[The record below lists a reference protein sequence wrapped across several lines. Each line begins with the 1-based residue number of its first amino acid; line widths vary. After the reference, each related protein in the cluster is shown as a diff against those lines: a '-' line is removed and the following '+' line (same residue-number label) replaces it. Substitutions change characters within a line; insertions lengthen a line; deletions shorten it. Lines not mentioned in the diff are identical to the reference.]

1 MSTSTDAHPSASAAD
16 GDPVTERI
24 AVPAA
29 STRPPWSRRLLR
41 GRPDDPAWVRPAVGL
56 LLVATTVT
64 YLWNLGAAGWSNSF
78 YAAAVQAGTQS
89 WKAWLFGA
97 LDAPGLITV
106 DKPPAS
112 LWVMS
117 LSGRIF
123 GFSTWSMLVPEAL
136 MGVASVAL
144 VYALVRRWS
153 GPRTALAAGAL
164 LAFVPAAALMFKFD
178 NPDAMLVL
186 CMVAAAYTTVRAVDA
201 AGTRAGT
208 WWLVAAGALVG
219 LGFLTKQLQVA
230 LVLPALAL
238 VYLVVAPTTL
248 RRRIV
253 DLVAA
258 GVAIVVSAGWYVL
271 LVQLWPASSR
281 PYIGGSTDNSLLQLA
296 LGYNG
301 LGRILGGEGNGGGGG
316 RPRGGGAPGG
326 LPGGIPGGGAT
337 PSGATPGGAV
347 PAGMPGGGPGG
358 PGGFGPGG
366 GGFGGS
372 PGPWRLLTS
381 EFAGN
386 ASWLLPAGLVL
397 LVAGLWF
404 ASRPRSAAEPGP
416 RPRAPR
422 TDRPRALLL
431 LGGAWLLVH
440 AVVFSAMSG
449 TIHPYY
455 TIAMAPGVAITAAAG
470 ASILWRER
478 GRLAARIVLAVTV
491 AGTAAWSAVVLTQDD
506 WGLGLRWVV
515 LVAGVLGAVGLLL
528 PRLLARRALGVVVA
542 VLALVGTVGASTA
555 YAAVTAATPHSGSIV
570 TAGPNTGMGGP
581 GGPGGGAARAGG
593 ARGGQADR
601 MRGMGGPEAEQASPE
616 IVALLQGAGTRW
628 AAATTGAMN
637 QAGLQLASGVPVMP
651 IGGFVGSDPA
661 PTLAQFQAD
670 VAAGQVRYFVVGGGP
685 GGMAGGPGG
694 APGASSTPG
703 AGGAPGAGGMGGP
716 MSRGTSGEITSWV
729 TGHFAES
736 EVGGHTVYDLSRPLS

>member
-1 MSTSTDAHPSASAAD
+1 MSTTTDAHPSASPSD
-16 GDPVTERI
+16 GDPDRF
-24 AVPAA
+24 AVP
-29 STRPPWSRRLLR
+29 STATRSSWGRRLVR
-41 GRPDDPAWVRPAVGL
+41 GRPDDPSWVRPTLWL
-56 LLVATTVT
+56 LLVATAVT
-64 YLWNLGAAGWSNSF
+64 YLWDLGAAGWSNSF

-97 LDAPGLITV
+97 LDAPASITV

-112 LWVMS
+112 LWVMA

-144 VYALVRRWS
+144 VYASARRWS
-153 GPRTALAAGAL
+153 GPRTALAAASL
-164 LAFVPAAALMFKFD
+164 VAFMPAAALMFRFD
-178 NPDAMLVL
+178 NPDALLVL

-208 WWLVAAGALVG
+208 WWLVGAGALVG

-230 LVLPALAL
+230 LVVPGLAL

-248 RRRIV
+248 RRRLG

-281 PYIGGSTDNSLLQLA
+281 PYVGGSTDNSLLELA

-301 LGRILGGEGNGGGGG
+301 LGRILGGEGNGGGG
-316 RPRGGGAPGG
+316 RPRGGGMPGG
-326 LPGGIPGGGAT
+326 
-337 PSGATPGGAV
+337 
-347 PAGMPGGGPGG
+347 GMPGGPGG
-358 PGGFGPGG
+358 AGGAGGFGPGG

-372 PGPWRLLTS
+372 PSPWRMLTA

-386 ASWLLPAGLVL
+386 ASWLLPAGVL
-397 LVAGLWF
+397 LLIAGLWF
-404 ASRPRSAAEPGP
+404 GR
-416 RPRAPR
+416 RAPR
-422 TDRPRALLL
+422 TDRPRGLLL
-431 LGGAWLLVH
+431 LGGTWLLVH

-455 TIAMAPGVAITAAAG
+455 TVAMVPGVAITAAAG

-478 GRLAARIVLAVTV
+478 AAVGARVGLALAVV
-491 AGTAAWSAVVLTQDD
+491 GTAVWSAVVLTQAE

-515 LVAGVLGAVGLLL
+515 VGAGVLGAAGLLV
-528 PRLLARRALGVVVA
+528 PRLFARRAAAVVVT

-555 YAAVTAATPHSGSIV
+555 YAGVTAATPHSGSIV
-570 TAGPNTGMGGP
+570 TAGPADGTGGAGMGGP
-581 GGPGGGAARAGG
+581 RADHADRAG
-593 ARGGQADR
+593 RSDR
-601 MRGMGGPEAEQASPE
+601 MRGMGGPGEEQASPQM
-616 IVALLQGAGTRW
+616 VALLQGAGTRW

-651 IGGFVGSDPA
+651 IGGFMGSDPA
-661 PTLAQFQAD
+661 PTLAQFQED
-670 VAAGQVRYFVVGGGP
+670 VATGQVRYFVEGGGP
-685 GGMAGGPGG
+685 GGQA
-694 APGASSTPG
+694 
-703 AGGAPGAGGMGGP
+703 GP
-716 MSRGTSGEITSWV
+716 MSRGTSGEITAWV
-729 TGHFAES
+729 TSHFTRID
-736 EVGGHTVYDLSRPLS
+736 VGGRMVYDLARPLS

>member
-1 MSTSTDAHPSASAAD
+1 MSTTTDAQTSASDPATD
-16 GDPVTERI
+16 GF
-24 AVPAA
+24 AVPASA
-29 STRPPWSRRLLR
+29 TRPSWGRRLVR
-41 GRPDDPAWVRPAVGL
+41 GRSDDPAWVRPTFWV
-56 LLVATTVT
+56 LLVATAVT

-112 LWVMS
+112 LWVMA

-144 VYALVRRWS
+144 VYALARRWS

-164 LAFVPAAALMFKFD
+164 LAFVPAAALMFKFN

-208 WWLVAAGALVG
+208 WWLIGAGALVG

-230 LVLPALAL
+230 LVVPALAL
-238 VYLVVAPTTL
+238 VYVVVAPTTL
-248 RRRIV
+248 RRRIL

-258 GVAIVVSAGWYVL
+258 GVAILVSAGWYVL

-281 PYIGGSTDNSLLQLA
+281 PYIGGSTDNSLLELA

-316 RPRGGGAPGG
+316 GPRGGGAPGG
-326 LPGGIPGGGAT
+326 MPGGAAPG
-337 PSGATPGGAV
+337 GATPGGAA
-347 PAGMPGGGPGG
+347 PGGMPGGGPGG

-366 GGFGGS
+366 GGGGFGGS
-372 PGPWRLLTS
+372 PGPWRMLTS

-404 ASRPRSAAEPGP
+404 AR
-416 RPRAPR
+416 RAPR

-440 AVVFSAMSG
+440 AVTFSAMSG

-455 TIAMAPGVAITAAAG
+455 TVAMAPGVALTAAAG

-478 GRLAARIVLAVTV
+478 AWLAARIVLAVTV
-491 AGTAAWSAVVLTQDD
+491 AGTAAWSAVVLTQAD
-506 WGLGLRWVV
+506 WGLWLRWVV
-515 LVAGVLGAVGLLL
+515 VGAGVLGALGLLL
-528 PRLLARRALGVVVA
+528 PRLLARRALGVVIA

-570 TAGPNTGMGGP
+570 SAGPNTGMA
-581 GGPGGGAARAGG
+581 GPGGGSAARAGG
-593 ARGGQADR
+593 ARDGQAAR
-601 MRGMGGPEAEQASPE
+601 MRGMGGPESEQASPQL
-616 IVALLQGAGTRW
+616 VALLRGAGTRW

-651 IGGFVGSDPA
+651 IGGFIGSDPA
-661 PTLAQFQAD
+661 PTLAQFQQD
-670 VAAGQVRYFVVGGGP
+670 VATGQVRYFVVGGGP
-685 GGMAGGPGG
+685 GGMTGGPGG
-694 APGASSTPG
+694 APGASDAPG
-703 AGGAPGAGGMGGP
+703 ARGAPGADGTGGP
-716 MSRGTSGEITSWV
+716 MSRGTSGAITSWV
-729 TGHFAES
+729 TGHFTKI
-736 EVGGHTVYDLSRPLS
+736 EVGGRTVYDLGRPLS

>member
-1 MSTSTDAHPSASAAD
+1 MSTTTPAHPSASDPGYEAD
-16 GDPVTERI
+16 PATERF

-29 STRPPWSRRLLR
+29 ATRPSWGRRLVR
-41 GRPDDPAWVRPAVGL
+41 GRPEDPSWVRPTFWL
-56 LLVATTVT
+56 LLVASAVT

-78 YAAAVQAGTQS
+78 YAAAVQAGTRS

-97 LDAPGLITV
+97 LDAPASITV

-112 LWVMS
+112 MWVMA

-123 GFSTWSMLVPEAL
+123 GFSTWSMLAPEAL

-144 VYALVRRWS
+144 VHALARRWS
-153 GPRTALAAGAL
+153 GPRTALAAASL
-164 LAFVPAAALMFKFD
+164 VAFMPAAALMFKFN

-186 CMVAAAYTTVRAVDA
+186 CMVLAAWTTVRAVDA
-201 AGTRAGT
+201 AGTKAGT
-208 WWLVAAGALVG
+208 WWLVAAGAFVG

-230 LVLPALAL
+230 LVVPGLAL
-238 VYLVVAPTTL
+238 VYLVAAPTTL
-248 RRRIV
+248 RRRIA

-281 PYIGGSTDNSLLQLA
+281 PYIGGSTDNSLLELA

-316 RPRGGGAPGG
+316 GRRGGAPFGMGGPGAPGGATPGGGGSGGAPGGGAPGA
-326 LPGGIPGGGAT
+326 GGP
-337 PSGATPGGAV
+337 
-347 PAGMPGGGPGG
+347 GGPGG

-372 PGPWRLLTS
+372 PGPWRMLTS

-386 ASWLLPAGLVL
+386 ASWLLPAGILVL
-397 LVAGLWF
+397 IAGLWF
-404 ASRPRSAAEPGP
+404 ARK
-416 RPRAPR
+416 APR

-431 LGGAWLLVH
+431 LGGGWLLVH
-440 AVVFSAMSG
+440 AIVFSAMSG

-455 TIAMAPGVAITAAAG
+455 TVAMVPGVAITAAAG

-478 GRLAARIVLAVTV
+478 ARLAARIVLAVAV
-491 AGTAAWSAVVLTQDD
+491 VGTAAWSAVVLTQAE
-506 WGLGLRWVV
+506 WGPWLRWVV
-515 LVAGVLGAVGLLL
+515 VVAGVLGAAGLLL
-528 PRLLARRALGVVVA
+528 PRLLAGRALAVVVA

-570 TAGPNTGMGGP
+570 SAGPDTGMGGP
-581 GGPGGGAARAGG
+581 GMGGPGGQRAPGARA
-593 ARGGQADR
+593 GQADR
-601 MRGMGGPEAEQASPE
+601 TRGAGGPGEEQASPQM
-616 IVALLQGAGTRW
+616 VALLQGAGTRW

-651 IGGFVGSDPA
+651 IGGFMGSDPE
-661 PTLAQFQAD
+661 PTLAQFQQD
-670 VAAGQVRYFVVGGGP
+670 VATGQVRYFVEGGGP
-685 GGMAGGPGG
+685 GGGMGGPGGPGG
-694 APGASSTPG
+694 ASGAENRR
-703 AGGAPGAGGMGGP
+703 AMGGFTD
-716 MSRGTSGEITSWV
+716 RGTSGEITSWV
-729 TGHFAES
+729 TGHFTKID
-736 EVGGHTVYDLSRPLS
+736 VGGRTVYDLSRPLS

>member
-1 MSTSTDAHPSASAAD
+1 MSTSTSTDAHPSASAAD
-16 GDPVTERI
+16 GDPEAGP
-24 AVPAA
+24 AVPAG
-29 STRPPWSRRLLR
+29 SGRPPWGRRLVR
-41 GRPDDPAWVRPAVGL
+41 GRPEDPAWVRPTSGL
-56 LLVATTVT
+56 LLVVTAVT

-89 WKAWLFGA
+89 WTAWLFGA
-97 LDAPGLITV
+97 LDAPASITV

-144 VYALVRRWS
+144 VYALARRWS
-153 GPRTALAAGAL
+153 GPRTALAAAAL
-164 LAFVPAAALMFKFD
+164 LAFMPAAALMFKFN

-201 AGTRAGT
+201 AGRRAGT

-230 LVLPALAL
+230 LVVPGLAL

-281 PYIGGSTDNSLLQLA
+281 PYIGGSTDNSLLELA

-316 RPRGGGAPGG
+316 GRGGGAPGG
-326 LPGGIPGGGAT
+326 LPAGGLPAGGLPGGGA
-337 PSGATPGGAV
+337 P
-347 PAGMPGGGPGG
+347 PAGAGG
-358 PGGFGPGG
+358 PGGFGPG

-372 PGPWRLLTS
+372 PGPWRMLTS

-386 ASWLLPAGLVL
+386 ASWLLPAGVVL

-404 ASRPRSAAEPGP
+404 ART
-416 RPRAPR
+416 APR
-422 TDRPRALLL
+422 TDRLRALLL
-431 LGGAWLLVH
+431 LGGTWLLVH
-440 AVVFSAMSG
+440 AVTFSAMSG

-470 ASILWRER
+470 AAILWREW
-478 GRLAARIVLAVTV
+478 GVFAARLVLAVTV
-491 AGTAAWSAVVLTQDD
+491 VGTAAWSAVVLTQAE
-506 WGLGLRWVV
+506 WGSWLRWVV
-515 LVAGVLGAVGLLL
+515 IVAGVLGAVGLLL
-528 PRLLARRALGVVVA
+528 PRLLARRATAVVVT

-570 TAGPNTGMGGP
+570 SAGPNTGMGGP
-581 GGPGGGAARAGG
+581 GGGTGGSGRPGGAGRAPD
-593 ARGGQADR
+593 AGGQADR
-601 MRGMGGPEAEQASPE
+601 ARGMGGPESEQASPQL
-616 IVALLQGAGTRW
+616 VALLQGAGTRW

-651 IGGFVGSDPA
+651 IGGFIGSDPA
-661 PTLAQFQAD
+661 PTLGEFQQY
-670 VAAGQVRYFVVGGGP
+670 VATGQVRYFVVGGGP
-685 GGMAGGPGG
+685 GGGMGGPGG
-694 APGASSTPG
+694 APGATGAPG
-703 AGGAPGAGGMGGP
+703 AGGAPGGGAGGP
-716 MSRGTSGEITSWV
+716 MSRGTSGEITTWV
-729 TGHFAES
+729 TSHFTKI
-736 EVGGHTVYDLSRPLS
+736 EVGGRTVYDLGRPLS

>member
-1 MSTSTDAHPSASAAD
+1 MSTSTDAHPSASTAD
-16 GDPVTERI
+16 GDPAAEA
-24 AVPAA
+24 AVPAG
-29 STRPPWSRRLLR
+29 SSRPPWGRRLVR
-41 GRPDDPAWVRPAVGL
+41 GRPDDPAWVRPTFGL
-56 LLVATTVT
+56 LLVATAVT

-112 LWVMS
+112 LWVMA
-117 LSGRIF
+117 LSGRLF

-144 VYALVRRWS
+144 VYALARRWS
-153 GPRTALAAGAL
+153 GPRTALAAAAL
-164 LAFVPAAALMFKFD
+164 LAFMPAAALMFKFN

-201 AGTRAGT
+201 AGRRTGT

-230 LVLPALAL
+230 LVVPGLAL

-281 PYIGGSTDNSLLQLA
+281 PYIGGSTDNSLLELA

-316 RPRGGGAPGG
+316 GPRGGGAPGG
-326 LPGGIPGGGAT
+326 ATPGGAT
-337 PSGATPGGAV
+337 PGATPGGGTPGGAF
-347 PAGMPGGGPGG
+347 PGGAGGGPG
-358 PGGFGPGG
+358 GPGG

-372 PGPWRLLTS
+372 PGPWRMLTS
-381 EFAGN
+381 QFAGN
-386 ASWLLPAGLVL
+386 ASWLLPAGILL

-404 ASRPRSAAEPGP
+404 AR
-416 RPRAPR
+416 RAPR
-422 TDRPRALLL
+422 TDRPRALLV

-455 TIAMAPGVAITAAAG
+455 TVAMAPGVALTAAAG

-478 GRLAARIVLAVTV
+478 RRLAARIVLAVTV
-491 AGTAAWSAVVLTQDD
+491 VGTAAWSAVVLTQAD
-506 WGLGLRWVV
+506 WGLWLRWVV
-515 LVAGVLGAVGLLL
+515 VVAGVLGAVGLLL

-570 TAGPNTGMGGP
+570 SAGPNTGMGGP
-581 GGPGGGAARAGG
+581 GGGMGGQGRPGGASRAPGA
-593 ARGGQADR
+593 GGQADR
-601 MRGMGGPEAEQASPE
+601 ARGTGGPESEQASPQL
-616 IVALLQGAGTRW
+616 VALLQGAGTRW
-628 AAATTGAMN
+628 AAATTGSMN

-651 IGGFVGSDPA
+651 IGGFMGSDPA

-670 VAAGQVRYFVVGGGP
+670 VATGQVRYFVVGGGP
-685 GGMAGGPGG
+685 GGGMGGPGG
-694 APGASSTPG
+694 APGATGAPG
-703 AGGAPGAGGMGGP
+703 AGGAPGGGAGGQ
-716 MSRGTSGEITSWV
+716 MSRGTSGEITTWV
-729 TGHFAES
+729 TSHFTEI
-736 EVGGHTVYDLSRPLS
+736 EVGGRTVYDLGRPLS

>member
-1 MSTSTDAHPSASAAD
+1 MSTSTDAHPSASAPGDDPATD
-16 GDPVTERI
+16 GI
-24 AVPAA
+24 AVPTAA
-29 STRPPWSRRLLR
+29 TRRTWGRRLVR
-41 GRPDDPAWVRPAVGL
+41 GRPDDPAWVRPAFWL
-56 LLVATTVT
+56 LLVATAAS
-64 YLWNLGAAGWSNSF
+64 YLWDLGAAGWSNSF

-89 WKAWLFGA
+89 AKAWLFGA
-97 LDAPGLITV
+97 LDAPASITV
-106 DKPPAS
+106 DKPPAAM
-112 LWVMS
+112 WVMA

-123 GFSTWSMLVPEAL
+123 GFSTWSMLAPEAL
-136 MGVASVAL
+136 MGVACVAL

-164 LAFVPAAALMFKFD
+164 LAAMPAAALMFKFD

-201 AGTRAGT
+201 AGSKAGT

-230 LVLPALAL
+230 LVVPGLAL
-238 VYLVVAPTTL
+238 VHLVVAPTTL
-248 RRRIV
+248 RRRIG

-258 GVAIVVSAGWYVL
+258 GAAIVVSAGWYVL

-281 PYIGGSTDNSLLQLA
+281 PYIGGSTDNSLLELA

-316 RPRGGGAPGG
+316 RPGGGGAPAGGAPGG
-326 LPGGIPGGGAT
+326 AANAAHGGA
-337 PSGATPGGAV
+337 GGFG
-347 PAGMPGGGPGG
+347 GMPGSGGPGG
-358 PGGFGPGG
+358 PGGPGG
-366 GGFGGS
+366 GGFGGT
-372 PGPWRLLTS
+372 PGPWRMLTS

-386 ASWLLPAGLVL
+386 ASWLLPAGIVL

-404 ASRPRSAAEPGP
+404 TR
-416 RPRAPR
+416 RAPR

-431 LGGAWLLVH
+431 LGGVWLLVH
-440 AVVFSAMSG
+440 AVTFSAMSG

-455 TIAMAPGVAITAAAG
+455 TVAMAPGIAITAAAG

-491 AGTAAWSAVVLTQDD
+491 AGTAAWSAVVLTQAD

-515 LVAGVLGAVGLLL
+515 VVAGVLGAVGLLL

-570 TAGPNTGMGGP
+570 SAGPDTGTGGP
-581 GGPGGGAARAGG
+581 GGPGA
-593 ARGGQADR
+593 ARGGQGERA
-601 MRGMGGPEAEQASPE
+601 RGMGGPDSEQTSPRL
-616 IVALLQGAGTRW
+616 VALLRGAGTRW
-628 AAATTGAMN
+628 AAATTGSMN

-651 IGGFVGSDPA
+651 IGGFIGSDPA
-661 PTLAQFQAD
+661 PTLAQFQQE
-670 VAAGQVRYFVVGGGP
+670 VASGQVRYFVVGGGP
-685 GGMAGGPGG
+685 GGMMGGPGG
-694 APGASSTPG
+694 AP
-703 AGGAPGAGGMGGP
+703 APGRAPNALPTGGGGGP

-729 TGHFAES
+729 SAHFTKI
-736 EVGGHTVYDLSRPLS
+736 EVGGRTVYDLGRPLS